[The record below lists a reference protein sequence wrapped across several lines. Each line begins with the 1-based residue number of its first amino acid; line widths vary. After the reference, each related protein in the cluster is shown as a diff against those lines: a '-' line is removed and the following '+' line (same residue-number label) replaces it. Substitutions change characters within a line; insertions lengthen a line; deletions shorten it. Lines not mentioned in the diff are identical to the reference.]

1 MVPRAAPLQVTGS
14 KKNVFSKMKFKLVN
28 NSLLLFQDE
37 SFRNEP
43 KEEESIQIP
52 DEHSIDSDIEDK
64 PEVPTLQG
72 IQ

>member
-1 MVPRAAPLQVTGS
+1 
-14 KKNVFSKMKFKLVN
+14 MKFKLVN
-28 NSLLLFQDE
+28 NSLLQFQDE

-43 KEEESIQIP
+43 KEEEPIKVP
-52 DEHSIDSDIEDK
+52 DEHSIASDIEDN

>member
-1 MVPRAAPLQVTGS
+1 
-14 KKNVFSKMKFKLVN
+14 MKFKLVN
-28 NSLLLFQDE
+28 NSLLQFQDE

-43 KEEESIQIP
+43 KEEESIQVP

-64 PEVPTLQG
+64 PEVSTLQG